1 MSEKLCLRWS
11 EFKENLNS
19 TFGRLRN
26 DKEFTD
32 VTLVCEDGQEIK
44 AHKVIL
50 TASSIFFEKIL
61 LNRKH
66 PHPLIY
72 LKGFQSKHFASI
84 LDFVYFGEARV
95 YQEDFDSFLALA
107 EEIQLKG
114 LAGQISRGFIK
125 EEEEKTQDLF
135 EKSSEQT
142 STDLMEEP
150 IHQSGNLL
158 KNPKNN
164 QQQDLKHK
172 EDAEMMVI
180 PNEIRT
186 DLKTLDE
193 KVKLMMEKG
202 KSRIP
207 HGMSANGTPINEI
220 SRICKVC
227 GKEGRSNVIK
237 HHIQMK
243 HLEVSIPCDFCDKT
257 FSARANLN
265 DHKNKFHR

>member
-1 MSEKLCLRWS
+1 M
-11 EFKENLNS
+11 
-19 TFGRLRN
+19 
-26 DKEFTD
+26 
-32 VTLVCEDGQEIK
+32 
-44 AHKVIL
+44 A
-50 TASSIFFEKIL
+50 ASSTFFEKIL

-72 LKGFQSKHFASI
+72 LKGFQSKNFASI
-84 LDFVYFGEARV
+84 LDFVYFGEVKV

-150 IHQSGNLL
+150 IHESRNLL

-172 EDAEMMVI
+172 ENAEMMVI

-202 KSRIP
+202 KNRIP
-207 HGMSANGTPINEI
+207 HGMNANGTPINEI

-227 GKEGRSNVIK
+227 GKEGRSNAIK

-243 HLEVSIPCDFCDKT
+243 HLEVSIPCDFCHKT
-257 FSARANLN
+257 FSTRSYLN
-265 DHKNKFHR
+265 RHKNAFHA

>member
-1 MSEKLCLRWS
+1 M
-11 EFKENLNS
+11 
-19 TFGRLRN
+19 
-26 DKEFTD
+26 
-32 VTLVCEDGQEIK
+32 
-44 AHKVIL
+44 
-50 TASSIFFEKIL
+50 
-61 LNRKH
+61 
-66 PHPLIY
+66 
-72 LKGFQSKHFASI
+72 
-84 LDFVYFGEARV
+84 DFLYFGEANV

-142 STDLMEEP
+142 STDLIEEP
-150 IHQSGNLL
+150 IHESGNLL

-172 EDAEMMVI
+172 ENAEMMVI

-202 KSRIP
+202 KNRIP
-207 HGMSANGTPINEI
+207 HGMNANGTPVNEI

-227 GKEGRSNVIK
+227 GKESR
-237 HHIQMK
+237 
-243 HLEVSIPCDFCDKT
+243 C
-257 FSARANLN
+257 
-265 DHKNKFHR
+265 